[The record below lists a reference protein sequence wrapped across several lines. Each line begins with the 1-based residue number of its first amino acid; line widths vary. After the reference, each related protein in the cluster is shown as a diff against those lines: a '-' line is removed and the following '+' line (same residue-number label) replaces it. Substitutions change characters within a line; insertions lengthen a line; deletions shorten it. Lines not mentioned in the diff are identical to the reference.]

1 MLYQLSYTHH
11 VNGAATRG
19 TPCQISETNTT
30 CSARVLVTTPSAA
43 APERPE
49 SGQGAVRG
57 R

>member
-49 SGQGAVRG
+49 SGQGAIRG